1 MTSSIAPVTESPE
14 VQGPCTVGECE
25 SCGATVLI
33 TDRDQADSFDLYGP
47 RQCCECGERQF
58 HRVSVDEALK

>member
-14 VQGPCTVGECE
+14 VQDPCAVGECE
-25 SCGATVLI
+25 SCGATVVI
-33 TDRDQADSFDLYGP
+33 TDRDETDSPDLYGP

-58 HRVSVDEALK
+58 RRVSVDVALK